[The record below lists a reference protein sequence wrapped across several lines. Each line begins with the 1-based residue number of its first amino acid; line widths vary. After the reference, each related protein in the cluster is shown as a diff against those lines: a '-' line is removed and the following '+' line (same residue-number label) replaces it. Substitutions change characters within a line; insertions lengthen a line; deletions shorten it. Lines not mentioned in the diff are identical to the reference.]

1 MKNDNFIF
9 DFDKN
14 LKDNYQNYLDTFID
28 IIVKNNYMEEVLYKK
43 MLDLYIKM
51 LATLVSQKVGPT
63 DSDIANDEWYDWLY
77 SMVFSNYNK
86 NIFFSDLLNEIEH
99 FYNSY
104 RSEVESQ
111 IEEIEEN
118 GLFS

>member
-43 MLDLYIKM
+43 M
-51 LATLVSQKVGPT
+51 
-63 DSDIANDEWYDWLY
+63 
-77 SMVFSNYNK
+77 
-86 NIFFSDLLNEIEH
+86 
-99 FYNSY
+99 
-104 RSEVESQ
+104 
-111 IEEIEEN
+111 
-118 GLFS
+118 